1 MIKKCPWCGNNI
13 PVNMGTFGEY
23 SCKHCKKKSYVKR
36 DGWSYWLPAL
46 VSLIFFLALRSIFAL
61 PSLIL
66 IYLAGLFN
74 SYYAPLKRSFQKYVP
89 VKSAAATFEL
99 KEKTSFFSKKLKFV
113 EDSVFIICFKDENE
127 KPISHMLA
135 VSIDDIKI
143 SKQKITCVFS
153 FMPECE
159 YNTDYSAYDLFNLY
173 DNNSLIAEGRI
184 TSDVEYKKLPVA
196 DNKL

>member
-1 MIKKCPWCGNNI
+1 MIKKCPWCGNDI

-23 SCKHCKKKSYVKR
+23 SCEHCKKKSYVKR

-46 VSLIFFLALRSIFAL
+46 VSLIFFLALRSIFAV

-99 KEKTSFFSKKLKFV
+99 KEKTSFFSKKLKLV
-113 EDSVFIICFKDENE
+113 EDSVFFICFKDENN

-135 VSIDDIKI
+135 ISIDDIKI
-143 SKQKITCVFS
+143 SKQKITCTLN

-159 YNTDYSAYDLFNLY
+159 FNTYFFADTLFNLY
-173 DNNSLIAEGRI
+173 DDKALIAEGCI
-184 TSDVEYKKLPVA
+184 TSDVIYQKLPIA